1 MEKLKKT
8 KASLNEEGQEALE
21 QVLDYLSTI
30 GDFDRS
36 DEVMIEFLNFVRYF
50 QAKHILDQAIVDMG
64 EEEG

>member
-1 MEKLKKT
+1 MEKLEKT
-8 KASLNEEGQEALE
+8 KAALNEQGQEAFQ

-30 GDFDRS
+30 GDFDMP
-36 DEVMIEFLNFVRYF
+36 DEVMIEFLKFIRYF

>member
-1 MEKLKKT
+1 MEKLEKT
-8 KASLNEEGQEALE
+8 KAGLNEEGQEALQ

-30 GDFDRS
+30 GDFDRP